1 MSYILDALKKSEEAR
16 GPAEQGLKTA
26 KAETIVKNPT
36 AKAETIVKNPTAKA
50 ETIVKNLSAR
60 FERFLQSRAGSGI
73 VADLQGLPKPAA
85 LPEPKWHKLAPQV
98 KNAIPN
104 MSVSMLVYSRKPE
117 ERWININIKGAKR
130 REGQEIS
137 SGLKLEEITPDG
149 AIFSYMGQ
157 RFYKGVVGD

>member
-16 GPAEQGLKTA
+16 GPAKQGLTTT
-26 KAETIVKNPT
+26 KAETVVKNS
-36 AKAETIVKNPTAKA
+36 TAKA

-73 VADLQGLPKPAA
+73 VADLQGLPEPAA
-85 LPEPKWHKLAPQV
+85 RPEPKWHKLAPQG

-117 ERWININIKGAKR
+117 ERWININGAKR

-137 SGLKLEEITPDG
+137 SGLKVEEITPDG

>member
-16 GPAEQGLKTA
+16 GPAEQGLKT
-26 KAETIVKNPT
+26 T
-36 AKAETIVKNPTAKA
+36 KAETIVKNPTAKA

-85 LPEPKWHKLAPQV
+85 LPEPKWRKLAPQV
-98 KNAIPN
+98 KDAIPN

-137 SGLKLEEITPDG
+137 SGLKVEEITPDG